1 MKKSLVFAAFLTLS
15 FFAPVE
21 MNAQSGK
28 NVGTKA
34 PSDAPSGYTYDFDK
48 TRTLLVDYQINPGKQ
63 NADVAELVK
72 SKDFPKLQK
81 NQSADAAYYDK
92 VRIWME
98 ANPNK
103 IITTL
108 KHREDIV
115 RPF

>member
-1 MKKSLVFAAFLTLS
+1 MKTYKFLILLGLGLALSPSLSAQNNPSKLKS
-15 FFAPVE
+15 
-21 MNAQSGK
+21 
-28 NVGTKA
+28 A
-34 PSDAPSGYTYDFDK
+34 PSDAPSGFTYDFDK
-48 TRTLLVDYQINPGKQ
+48 TRSLLIDYQINPGKH
-63 NADVAELVK
+63 NNDVAELVK

-98 ANPNK
+98 ANPSK